1 VNKMDIS
8 SKTLASQLGDFYAS
22 VNFESLPEPVVLKA
36 RRVLVDFLAT
46 MAVGLKIGPLTP
58 ILGHYFIRTGGVEES
73 TVLGITKK
81 LPANNAAFCMGAMG
95 HSVELDDGHR
105 FGTCHPAVAV
115 IPASL
120 TVGERHQKSFKE
132 VITAIVKGYDIML
145 RIARSINPS
154 HLNRGFHTT
163 GTAGAFGSA
172 LACAHLLGMDS
183 LDTTYCLSLAGLQ
196 SCGLQEMLHDHPSIK
211 PIQAGRAASTG
222 VMAGDLVRLGARSPR
237 TIFEGKH
244 GWLKAMCDH
253 YSEEALIGE
262 LGQRWEIMDTYTKL
276 YPTCRHCHPAI
287 DLAIAM
293 RGQLKVDLSKIK
305 AIKVKTYSVALSE
318 VAEKVVP
325 SNFEE
330 ALFSMP
336 FSLAIA
342 LREGD
347 VGLPHFSPANLR
359 DESLIKLAQKV
370 HISLDQEIDSKYP
383 LHRGAILQIILNN
396 GKSLEK
402 ETHLPKGEPE
412 LPLTDDELFGK
423 VKRIT
428 SPFYQDVFSKGLW
441 QIVVD
446 TNINQV
452 QYAEVIEL
460 FKEVINEKE
469 TFDRFSSHH

>member
-1 VNKMDIS
+1 MDLP
-8 SKTLASQLGDFYAS
+8 SKTFASLLGGFYAS
-22 VNFESLPEPVVLKA
+22 VNFGSLPEAVVLKA
-36 RRVLVDFLAT
+36 RRVLVDFLAVL
-46 MAVGLKIGPLTP
+46 AVGIKLGPISPILSRYFEKIGG
-58 ILGHYFIRTGGVEES
+58 IEEA
-73 TVLGITKK
+73 TALGINKK
-81 LPANNAAFCMGAMG
+81 FPAINTSFCMGAIG

-115 IPASL
+115 IPAAL
-120 TVGERHQKSFKE
+120 TVGERNQKSFKE
-132 VITAIVKGYDIML
+132 IITAIVKGYDIML
-145 RIARSINPS
+145 RVTRSINPS

-163 GTAGAFGSA
+163 GTTGVFGSA
-172 LACAHLLGMDS
+172 IACAHLLGMNS

-211 PIQAGRAASTG
+211 PIQAGRAANAG
-222 VMAGDLVRLGARSPR
+222 VMAGDLVMLGAKSPR
-237 TIFEGKH
+237 TLFEGKH
-244 GWLKAMCDH
+244 GWLKAMCDQ

-262 LGQRWEIMDTYTKL
+262 LGQRWEILYTYTKL

-293 RGQLKVDLSKIK
+293 RGQLNGDLSEIG
-305 AIKVKTYSVALSE
+305 AINVKTYSVALSE

-347 VGLPHFSPANLR
+347 VGLHHFSQANLR
-359 DESLIKLAQKV
+359 DESLIKLAKKV
-370 HISLDQEIDSKYP
+370 HISLDKEMDSNYP
-383 LHRGAILQIILNN
+383 LHRGAILQIILND
-396 GKSLEK
+396 GKSFEK
-402 ETHLPKGEPE
+402 QTQLPKGEPE

-423 VKRIT
+423 VNRIT
-428 SPFYQDVFSKGLW
+428 SPFYQDVFSKRLW

-446 TNINQV
+446 SNIDQV
-452 QYAEVIEL
+452 QYAEIIEL

-469 TFDRFSSHH
+469 TFD

>member
-1 VNKMDIS
+1 MDILPP
-8 SKTLASQLGDFYAS
+8 TFASFMGDFYAS
-22 VNFESLPEPVVLKA
+22 IDFESLPEPVVLKA

-46 MAVGLKIGPLTP
+46 MAVGIKIGPIVSVLS
-58 ILGHYFIRTGGVEES
+58 HYFIRTGGIEES
-73 TVLGITKK
+73 TILGISKK
-81 LPANNAAFCMGAMG
+81 LPAANAAFCMGAIG

-115 IPASL
+115 IPAAL
-120 TVGERHQKSFKE
+120 TVGERNQKSFKE
-132 VITAIVKGYDIML
+132 IITAIVKGYDIML
-145 RIARSINPS
+145 RVARSINPS

-163 GTAGAFGSA
+163 GTTGVFGSA
-172 LACAHLLGMDS
+172 IACAHLLSMNS

-211 PIQAGRAASTG
+211 PIQAGRAANAG
-222 VMAGDLVRLGARSPR
+222 VMAGDLVMLGAKSPR
-237 TIFEGKH
+237 TLFEGKH
-244 GWLKAMCDH
+244 GWLKAMCDQ

-262 LGQRWEIMDTYTKL
+262 LGQRWEILYTYTKL

-293 RGQLKVDLSKIK
+293 RGQLNGDLSEIG
-305 AIKVKTYSVALSE
+305 AINVKTYSVALSE

-347 VGLPHFSPANLR
+347 VGLHHFSQANLR
-359 DESLIKLAQKV
+359 DESLIKLAKKV
-370 HISLDQEIDSKYP
+370 HISLDKEMDSNYP
-383 LHRGAILQIILNN
+383 LHRGAILQIILND
-396 GKSLEK
+396 GKSFEK
-402 ETHLPKGEPE
+402 QTQLPKGEPE

-423 VKRIT
+423 VNRIT
-428 SPFYQDVFSKGLW
+428 SPFYQDVFSKRLW

-446 TNINQV
+446 SNIDQV
-452 QYAEVIEL
+452 QYAEIIEL

-469 TFDRFSSHH
+469 TFD

>member
-1 VNKMDIS
+1 MDLP
-8 SKTLASQLGDFYAS
+8 SKTFASLLGGFYAS
-22 VNFESLPEPVVLKA
+22 VNFGSLPEAVVLKA
-36 RRVLVDFLAT
+36 RRVLVDFLAVL
-46 MAVGLKIGPLTP
+46 AVGIKLGPISPILSHYFEKIGG
-58 ILGHYFIRTGGVEES
+58 IEEA
-73 TVLGITKK
+73 TALGINKK
-81 LPANNAAFCMGAMG
+81 FPAINTSFCMGAIG

-115 IPASL
+115 IPAAL
-120 TVGERHQKSFKE
+120 TIGERNQKSFKE
-132 VITAIVKGYDIML
+132 VITAIVKGYDVML
-145 RIARSINPS
+145 RVARSINPS

-172 LACAHLLGMDS
+172 IACAHLLGMDS

-196 SCGLQEMLHDHPSIK
+196 SCGLQEMLHDYPSIK

-222 VMAGDLVRLGARSPR
+222 VMAGDLVMLGAKSPH
-237 TIFEGKH
+237 TLFEGKH
-244 GWLKAMCDH
+244 GWLKAMCDR

-262 LGQRWEIMDTYTKL
+262 LGEKWEILYTYTKL

-293 RGQLKVDLSKIK
+293 RGQLLDIDPSEIK
-305 AIKVKTYSVALSE
+305 DINVKTYSVALSE

-347 VGLPHFSPANLR
+347 VGLHHFSQAVLK
-359 DESLIKLAQKV
+359 DESLIELAKKV
-370 HISLDQEIDSKYP
+370 DISLDKEIDSNYP
-383 LHRGAILQIILNN
+383 LHRGARLQVVLND
-396 GKSLEK
+396 GRSFEK
-402 ETHLPKGEPE
+402 QTQLPKGEPE

-423 VKRIT
+423 VNRIT
-428 SPFYQDVFSKGLW
+428 SPFYQNIFSKRLW
-441 QIVVD
+441 HIIVD
-446 TNINQV
+446 SDINQV
-452 QYAEVIEL
+452 HYADVIEL
-460 FKEVINEKE
+460 FKEVINEEE
-469 TFDRFSSHH
+469 TFNRFSPHY

>member
-1 VNKMDIS
+1 MDILPH
-8 SKTLASQLGDFYAS
+8 TFASLMGDFYAS
-22 VNFESLPEPVVLKA
+22 IDFKSLPELVVLKA

-46 MAVGLKIGPLTP
+46 MAVGIKIGPIVPVLN
-58 ILGHYFIRTGGVEES
+58 HYFIRTGGIEES
-73 TVLGITKK
+73 TILGISEK
-81 LPANNAAFCMGAMG
+81 LPAANAAFCMGAIG

-115 IPASL
+115 IPAAL
-120 TVGERHQKSFKE
+120 TVGERNQKSFKE
-132 VITAIVKGYDIML
+132 IITAIVKGYDIML
-145 RIARSINPS
+145 RVARSINPS

-163 GTAGAFGSA
+163 GTAGVFGSA
-172 LACAHLLGMDS
+172 IACAHLLGMDS

-211 PIQAGRAASTG
+211 PIQAGRAASAG
-222 VMAGDLVRLGARSPR
+222 VMAGDLIMLRARSPR

-244 GWLKAMCDH
+244 GWLKAMCDQ

-262 LGQRWEIMDTYTKL
+262 LGQRWEILYTYTKL

-287 DLAIAM
+287 DLAIAI
-293 RGQLKVDLSKIK
+293 RGQLLDIDLSEIK
-305 AIKVKTYSVALSE
+305 DINVKTYSVALSE

-325 SNFEE
+325 RNFEE

-347 VGLPHFSPANLR
+347 VGLHHFSPANLR
-359 DESLIKLAQKV
+359 DESLIKLAKKV
-370 HISLDQEIDSKYP
+370 HISLDKEIDSNYP
-383 LHRGAILQIILNN
+383 LHRGAILQIILNDR
-396 GKSLEK
+396 KSFEK
-402 ETHLPKGEPE
+402 QTQLPKGEPE

-423 VKRIT
+423 VNRIT
-428 SPFYQDVFSKGLW
+428 SPFYQNVFSKRLW

-446 TNINQV
+446 SNIDQV
-452 QYAEVIEL
+452 QYTEIIEL
-460 FKEVINEKE
+460 FNLAG
-469 TFDRFSSHH
+469 TPHL